1 LGLVDIIFAYAY
13 DYRIT
18 EGEHNVESAWN
29 ICKLSSTLSWLEVFR
44 GSVEE
49 VIYCSA
55 RRCLCYPLYRHWQL
69 VQCVLHDTTQLFL
82 LGRRK
87 LLQCLLDIRTIL
99 NSSEPYYVMNNL
111 YITDYCVWI
120 QRASSRHIQNLAL
133 ELKQVKMEK
142 NRMGWELAELEQA
155 ARLVAAEGDDEAS
168 TCESGDSSS
177 DEGGTES
184 SSSSE
189 TDSDSEGETERNT
202 TTESTPGAAKPAIE
216 STSDAAIAA
225 RNTRESLS
233 PVVAFANPGGV
244 NPELTATVPSQSPAT
259 CAPHST
265 PTAELLPVTGG
276 AESGDEG
283 PHAIHYNNLNHP
295 ATKDIKA
302 QSLPSLNYNTSMTKA
317 EGTNSPVYK
326 DQNPA
331 TEDRKAQRLSPL
343 VLNHTSSAIKA
354 ESQGPAST
362 LCKEQNPDIRTV
374 SPLNNT
380 TSTTEHS
387 RDRVVEELSEGLCSL
402 LTLRQPPSPHCPA
415 GPTTSPAGR
424 NLIEELN

>member
-1 LGLVDIIFAYAY
+1 
-13 DYRIT
+13 
-18 EGEHNVESAWN
+18 
-29 ICKLSSTLSWLEVFR
+29 
-44 GSVEE
+44 
-49 VIYCSA
+49 
-55 RRCLCYPLYRHWQL
+55 
-69 VQCVLHDTTQLFL
+69 
-82 LGRRK
+82 
-87 LLQCLLDIRTIL
+87 
-99 NSSEPYYVMNNL
+99 
-111 YITDYCVWI
+111 
-120 QRASSRHIQNLAL
+120 
-133 ELKQVKMEK
+133 MEK

-177 DEGGTES
+177 GEGGTES

-225 RNTRESLS
+225 RN
-233 PVVAFANPGGV
+233 

-283 PHAIHYNNLNHP
+283 PRAIHYNNLNHP

-317 EGTNSPVYK
+317 EGTNSK

-343 VLNHTSSAIKA
+343 VLNHSSSAIKA

>member
-1 LGLVDIIFAYAY
+1 
-13 DYRIT
+13 
-18 EGEHNVESAWN
+18 
-29 ICKLSSTLSWLEVFR
+29 
-44 GSVEE
+44 
-49 VIYCSA
+49 
-55 RRCLCYPLYRHWQL
+55 
-69 VQCVLHDTTQLFL
+69 
-82 LGRRK
+82 
-87 LLQCLLDIRTIL
+87 
-99 NSSEPYYVMNNL
+99 
-111 YITDYCVWI
+111 
-120 QRASSRHIQNLAL
+120 
-133 ELKQVKMEK
+133 
-142 NRMGWELAELEQA
+142 MGWELAELEQA

-168 TCESGDSSS
+168 ARESGDSSS

-202 TTESTPGAAKPAIE
+202 TTESTPGAAKPATE

-233 PVVAFANPGGV
+233 PDVASANPGGV

-276 AESGDEG
+276 AESGNEG
-283 PHAIHYNNLNHP
+283 PRAIHYNNLNHP

-302 QSLPSLNYNTSMTKA
+302 QSLPSLNYNTSMMKA
-317 EGTNSPVYK
+317 EGTNSTVYK

>member
-1 LGLVDIIFAYAY
+1 
-13 DYRIT
+13 
-18 EGEHNVESAWN
+18 
-29 ICKLSSTLSWLEVFR
+29 
-44 GSVEE
+44 
-49 VIYCSA
+49 
-55 RRCLCYPLYRHWQL
+55 
-69 VQCVLHDTTQLFL
+69 
-82 LGRRK
+82 
-87 LLQCLLDIRTIL
+87 
-99 NSSEPYYVMNNL
+99 
-111 YITDYCVWI
+111 
-120 QRASSRHIQNLAL
+120 
-133 ELKQVKMEK
+133 
-142 NRMGWELAELEQA
+142 MGWELAELEQA

-168 TCESGDSSS
+168 TRESGDSSS

-202 TTESTPGAAKPAIE
+202 TTESTPRAAKPATE

-225 RNTRESLS
+225 RNTRESLP
-233 PVVAFANPGGV
+233 PVVTFANPGGV

-259 CAPHST
+259 CAFPSHST
-265 PTAELLPVTGG
+265 PTAELLPATGG

-283 PHAIHYNNLNHP
+283 PHAIHYNNLNP
-295 ATKDIKA
+295 ATKHIKA

-317 EGTNSPVYK
+317 EGTNSTVYK

-331 TEDRKAQRLSPL
+331 TEDGKAQRLSPL

-402 LTLRQPPSPHCPA
+402 LTLRQPPSPLCPA